1 MSTTTIQTVATT
13 RFDPRDVATIH
24 AALLCYQHIRGT
36 PSLLPEEVHDAATAD
51 GQFVPLSHQEVSEMV
66 DLLQVGDLLESHT
79 LGHDWDETGN
89 EVPIA
94 LGMHA
99 AARVE
104 RDGDTVGIL
113 LRPGPA
119 HVRDAVDAMNG

>member
-1 MSTTTIQTVATT
+1 MSTTSIQTVAST
-13 RFDPRDVATIH
+13 RFDPRDVATII

-36 PSLLPEEVHDAATAD
+36 PSLLTDEVHHAATAD

-66 DLLQVGDLLESHT
+66 DLLQVGDVLESHT

-89 EVPIA
+89 DIPIA

-104 RDGDTVGIL
+104 RDGDTVGVL
-113 LRPGPA
+113 LMPEPA
-119 HVRDAVDAMNG
+119 HVRDAAESMNG